1 MKDTPPA
8 EVKPPPIGKPA
19 AEKSFFDEID
29 ELAATKPKPPAPKK
43 EGKESPPPKPAS
55 AADKTPAKTGSES
68 STLDEDEKDSS
79 PASAGTAPPE
89 KPPVK
94 AAELRAAYEN
104 LKKEHAALK
113 AEREKEKAAKPA
125 EDPEKKT
132 LLESLDATKKRVAEL
147 EEKLKFTNFQ
157 ESEEYKVKYHQPFI
171 DAYTM
176 GRNRAASL
184 KVTDSEGNER
194 PGTAADFD
202 AIMQAPTDEAA
213 ATMAAE
219 MFGTKAPMVLY
230 HRERVQEISA
240 AAAKAQEDFKKGAE
254 QRTKEEVE
262 KNARSKVDAEKAAA
276 ERNKFFWEQAKA
288 GIEANPEIFKVEEGD
303 TETADLLRKST
314 ATVDLGMNLLTPDRI
329 DELSDQV
336 KSKLVNGKLPP
347 HELTRLH
354 AAIHTRAIGY
364 PILGKKLKAARAKI
378 AELETALAEYQKSE
392 PGADNGKHAQEKRPM
407 TAFEEID
414 ALAR

>member
-43 EGKESPPPKPAS
+43 EGKEVPPPKEPAKGAEKPSESDTKATTQDDSS
-55 AADKTPAKTGSES
+55 AATAGAKDT
-68 STLDEDEKDSS
+68 D
-79 PASAGTAPPE
+79 

-213 ATMAAE
+213 ATLAAE

-262 KNARSKVDAEKAAA
+262 KNARSKADAEKAAA